1 MVAEASTLPLTE
13 TQEDQVSAQEV
24 QELKDTLSQAEV
36 KTKNLETQV
45 ESLQKVRRVSN
56 FRVLFSTAI
65 LSVKVKSVRMF

>member
-13 TQEDQVSAQEV
+13 PQEDQVSAQEV

-45 ESLQKVRRVSN
+45 ESLQKVRTVSKSG
-56 FRVLFSTAI
+56 VLFSTAV
-65 LSVKVKSVRMF
+65 LSV

>member
-65 LSVKVKSVRMF
+65 LSV

>member
-13 TQEDQVSAQEV
+13 PQEDQVSAQEV

-45 ESLQKVRRVSN
+45 ESLQKVRTVSN
-56 FRVLFSTAI
+56 FRILFSTAV
-65 LSVKVKSVRMF
+65 LSV